1 MFEAKYLI
9 CFDGIELV
17 PGLAPLLV
25 LTNKLK
31 KDLKKEKIGDRKR
44 RARYGEAAPVFGAK
58 SGSGWE
64 GKRSFQQLRTH
75 RMVGSLKAENETNGS
90 KEAAMRGS
98 TLRETL
104 G

>member
-31 KDLKKEKIGDRKR
+31 KDLKKEKIGGSKRRGSSFTAYGVVFHGVRDVRRRKR
-44 RARYGEAAPVFGAK
+44 PH
-58 SGSGWE
+58 SGS
-64 GKRSFQQLRTH
+64 SFTAYQ
-75 RMVGSLKAENETNGS
+75 VVFYDV
-90 KEAAMRGS
+90 
-98 TLRETL
+98 REVCTT
-104 G
+104 

>member
-17 PGLAPLLV
+17 PGLVPLLV

-31 KDLKKEKIGDRKR
+31 KDLKKEKIGDSKR
-44 RARYGEAAPVFGAK
+44 RARSLDTLPVFQAK

-64 GKRSFQQLRTH
+64 GKRTFQQFCRH
-75 RMVGSLKAENETNGS
+75 RMLGS
-90 KEAAMRGS
+90 
-98 TLRETL
+98 
-104 G
+104 